1 MPRAVH
7 FLPEGVL
14 VIGTAGDSGRHAHR
28 AVQLLLAP
36 AAPVRVVTAEAEDPA
51 CHFIALPPQLPH
63 RVQGAGQPL
72 LHLFLDPGPAA
83 WRTWRAAGGVP
94 VPPSA
99 ALTARLTQAA
109 GGALSELEAAALL
122 TDWREA
128 CLPGLK
134 TSPPPDA
141 RIAAAVARIDADPAA
156 DGLDHRTL
164 AARVHLSASRFLA
177 LFPQHTGM
185 PVSHYRRWRQLLLAV
200 SLLRQGA
207 GVTEAAHAA
216 GFADGPHLS
225 RSVRQVLGSSPS
237 EIRLPGADR

>member
-14 VIGTAGDSGRHAHR
+14 VFAAARDSGRHAHR
-28 AVQLLLAP
+28 AVQLLLSLDT
-36 AAPVRVVTAEAEDPA
+36 PVRISTPQAAVDCGFV
-51 CHFIALPPQLPH
+51 ALSPQLPH

-72 LHLFLDPGPAA
+72 VHLFLDPGPAA
-83 WRTWRAAGGVP
+83 WRAW
-94 VPPSA
+94 
-99 ALTARLTQAA
+99 QAA
-109 GGALSELEAAALL
+109 GGNAQAPPAALIDQFREAAREPLDEGRAQALL
-122 TDWREA
+122 IAFRDS

-134 TSPPPDA
+134 AQPPPDP
-141 RIAAAVARIDADPAA
+141 RIAATVAHIDADPTAT
-156 DGLDHRTL
+156 GLDHRTL

-200 SLLRQGA
+200 TLLRQGA
-207 GVTEAAHAA
+207 SVTEAAHAA

-237 EIRLPGADR
+237 EIRLPGSGQR